1 MIIGAENTE
10 TDWTNIAPVI
20 SVRSTDYL
28 YGTSTVGSGVRS
40 LTIYD
45 DTGHTVRSGGSS
57 TAYTLEEKY
66 EGEHIWKIEAVDN
79 VGHVTDVYVTTRYD
93 ITPPGID
100 GTEITFVT
108 KEGKVI
114 SGYCQDNIIDQH
126 IDDEIVRSEH
136 GANMSSG
143 IKSVILYKVTGTDEE
158 VIYSDMTYHRFD
170 YPDTHSYFDVYY
182 DINLTDDMVDY
193 YILITE
199 DFAGNRTKK
208 KLTSQRTLLTLFH
221 TSIDRGAY

>member
-1 MIIGAENTE
+1 M
-10 TDWTNIAPVI
+10 
-20 SVRSTDYL
+20 

-143 IKSVILYKVTGTDEE
+143 MIWLDDTNHCFSTYVRYFAPGDDSITW
-158 VIYSDMTYHRFD
+158 IYYLDI
-170 YPDTHSYFDVYY
+170 YFDK
-182 DINLTDDMVDY
+182 DSEAHEAN
-193 YILITE
+193 YIRLH
-199 DFAGNRTKK
+199 
-208 KLTSQRTLLTLFH
+208 LQS
-221 TSIDRGAY
+221 TSITK